1 MLFRELPQNNHRDLG
16 TRWRTTASA
25 MLAPSQEN
33 KKANRLGLA
42 CFAFFSF
49 LFFFLRSPVFQ
60 LVCWFQMTFG
70 LGGNSNEFMAMN

>member
-1 MLFRELPQNNHRDLG
+1 MPFRELPQNNHRDAG

-42 CFAFFSF
+42 CFAFFF
-49 LFFFLRSPVFQ
+49 LSFFLSSLSSFSTGL
-60 LVCWFQMTFG
+60 LVPKTLCFYALPSRQQQ
-70 LGGNSNEFMAMN
+70 